1 MHAPART
8 CFGQCGTGADEGF
21 LAVVPDNK
29 HRFERYS
36 AEEMEGAEIMQFP
49 AELLRTLTPESRRHD
64 NNNLLGR
71 VQVIYQMKF
80 SLDKTTQK
88 NWYDSVKR
96 WATYT
101 RPKIYESRMAISGTT
116 TIDVLEATRHRPKEP
131 AEFLIFISG
140 RGKCVVY
147 DIVGYITLSDI
158 TTMLASELQHAE
170 IESPLQP

>member
-1 MHAPART
+1 MKRFFRICTLLLALAL
-8 CFGQCGTGADEGF
+8 ADVAQAQTKDF
-21 LAVVPDNK
+21 LQWYQTIK

-64 NNNLLGR
+64 NN
-71 VQVIYQMKF
+71 
-80 SLDKTTQK
+80 TQK
-88 NWYDSVKR
+88 SLYDSVKR

-170 IESPLQP
+170 IESPLQH

>member
-1 MHAPART
+1 
-8 CFGQCGTGADEGF
+8 
-21 LAVVPDNK
+21 
-29 HRFERYS
+29 
-36 AEEMEGAEIMQFP
+36 
-49 AELLRTLTPESRRHD
+49 
-64 NNNLLGR
+64 
-71 VQVIYQMKF
+71 
-80 SLDKTTQK
+80 
-88 NWYDSVKR
+88 
-96 WATYT
+96 
-101 RPKIYESRMAISGTT
+101 MAISGTT